1 MEENIQIER
10 TEDGGFIIKLL
21 AEDGS
26 VLAEGQGESQETALE
41 DAKSKL

>member
-1 MEENIQIER
+1 MEENFQLER
-10 TEDGGFIIKLL
+10 TEDGGFIIKIL

-26 VLAEGQGESQETALE
+26 VLAEGKGESQEAAIE

>member
-1 MEENIQIER
+1 MEENLVIER
-10 TEDGGFIIKLL
+10 TEDGGFIIKIL

-26 VLAEGQGESQETALE
+26 VLAEGQGESQEAAME